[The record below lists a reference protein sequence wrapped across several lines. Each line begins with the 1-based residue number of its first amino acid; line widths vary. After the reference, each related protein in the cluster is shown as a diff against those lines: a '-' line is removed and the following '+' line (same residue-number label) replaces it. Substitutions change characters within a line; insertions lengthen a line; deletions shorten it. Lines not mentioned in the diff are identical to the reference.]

1 MPDYKEPAIPT
12 IVPPGGEEGEGGGKA
27 RGGDAT
33 AGASN
38 GVSYLDKTTSATGIT
53 SAPGRYVRS
62 LQVQDADRLIN
73 SRGDSREIKVIGTPG
88 AGFNLEIN
96 DSSGCSVLEESLNQ
110 IGIPKSGIYKLKQ
123 RFPDITTS
131 AQGGLVNE
139 RYDIILT
146 PNADST
152 YTPPKVDI
160 DENSTEEE
168 VQRFIEKTRNNPAP
182 NYKIGEPS
190 VTLYQYPDPTITIT
204 NSSTQTSPALAVSGA
219 DITKTSPAEHSS
231 GQNVTYTL
239 VVTEDSVT
247 SGHFYVNEGNFNK
260 AVTKNSTFTKVISRP
275 EGEGETNQIVLKPGT
290 TRVVDGVIT
299 SEVTPGMRVYGE
311 VIKSKIVT
319 KSLEV
324 PSCKRATNKF
334 SLSNTLGLFPG
345 MVVSIPGLPVTELVS
360 IECTKNVTLE
370 RKVIIPE
377 NTNIE
382 FKYSTHTT
390 VNKVMS
396 QVNSR
401 GETCIEVGIP
411 FYAVDRMEL
420 SFDDDT
426 SRVSGSFRF
435 SGSGSKEVTLIS
447 QVNFSKFGRKD
458 VEYAWNLDDVIT
470 RTPNAR
476 DYNIE
481 VPRSTA
487 SARTYTIDIKSGDY
501 DANSASKTTA
511 ITRQPS
517 NGTASVISNNIA
529 YVMAPGFRGSDEI
542 LFTRRDGTS
551 TSAEKRIT
559 ITVK

>member
-1 MPDYKEPAIPT
+1 MPDYTIIPSAEE
-12 IVPPGGEEGEGGGKA
+12 VEGEEVKA
-27 RGGDAT
+27 KEETLLRV
-33 AGASN
+33 SN
-38 GVSYLDKTTSATGIT
+38 
-53 SAPGRYVRS
+53 YVKS

-96 DSSGCSVLEESLNQ
+96 DSSGCSVLEEDLNQ
-110 IGIPKSGIYKLKQ
+110 IIIPKSSIYKFKQ
-123 RFPDITTS
+123 SFPDITTS
-131 AQGGLVNE
+131 AQGGLVE
-139 RYDIILT
+139 EYYEIILT

-152 YTPPKVDI
+152 FTPLEIDV

-168 VQRFIEKTRNNPAP
+168 IQKLIENIKRNPAP

-204 NSSTQTSPALAVSGA
+204 NSSTQTSPALSVSGA
-219 DITKTSPAEHSS
+219 NITKTSAAERSTE
-231 GQNVTYTL
+231 QDATYTL
-239 VVTEDSVT
+239 VVTQSESEIA
-247 SGHFYVNEGNFNK
+247 GNFYINEGNFNK
-260 AVTKNSTFTKVISRP
+260 AVTKNSTFTKVVSRP
-275 EGEGETNQIVLKPGT
+275 DSEGVTNNIQLKPGT

-299 SEVTPGMRVYGE
+299 SEITPGMRIYGE
-311 VIKSKIVT
+311 IIKSKIVT

-324 PSCKRATNKF
+324 PSCRRATNKF

-345 MVVSIPGLPVTELVS
+345 MVVKIPGMPITELVS
-360 IECTKNVTLE
+360 VDCTENVTLE
-370 RKVIIPE
+370 HKVIIPE
-377 NTNIE
+377 NTDIE

-390 VNKVMS
+390 VNKVIS
-396 QVNSR
+396 QVNSI
-401 GETCIEVGIP
+401 GEACVEVGIP
-411 FYAVDRMEL
+411 FNATDGMVL

-435 SGSGSKEVTLIS
+435 SGSGSKQVTLVS

-458 VEYAWNLDDVIT
+458 VEYTWNLDNVIT
-470 RTPNAR
+470 RIPNAR

-481 VPRSTA
+481 VPRNTS
-487 SARTYTIDIKSGDY
+487 TYTINVKNGDY
-501 DANSASKTTA
+501 DANSASKTTT

-517 NGTASVISNNIA
+517 HGTASVVSNNIV
-529 YVMAPGFRGSDEI
+529 YVVAPDFRGSDEI
-542 LFTRRDGTS
+542 LFTLGDGTK

>member
-1 MPDYKEPAIPT
+1 MPDYT
-12 IVPPGGEEGEGGGKA
+12 IVPPGGEEEGGGEGGKA
-27 RGGDAT
+27 KGGDAS
-33 AGASN
+33 AGTSN

-73 SRGDSREIKVIGTPG
+73 SRGDSREIKIIGTPG

-96 DSSGCSVLEESLNQ
+96 DSSGCSILEESLNQ

-146 PNADST
+146 PNADSRHDAS
-152 YTPPKVDI
+152 VDVN
-160 DENSTEEE
+160 ENSTEEE
-168 VQRFIEKTRNNPAP
+168 VQRFIEKIKNNPPP

-204 NSSTQTSPALAVSGA
+204 NSSTQTSPALSVSGA
-219 DITKTSPAEHSS
+219 DITKTSPAESSS

-239 VVTEDSVT
+239 TVAEDSVT
-247 SGHFYVNEGNFNK
+247 SGYFYVNEGNFNK
-260 AVTKNSTFTKVISRP
+260 AITKSSTFTKVVSRP
-275 EGEGETNQIVLKPGT
+275 EGEGRTNDIVLKPGT
-290 TRVVDGVIT
+290 TRTVDGVIT

-345 MVVSIPGLPVTELVS
+345 MVVRIPGLPVTELVS
-360 IECTKNVTLE
+360 IDCAKNVTLE
-370 RKVIIPE
+370 RKVVIPE
-377 NTNIE
+377 DSNIE
-382 FKYSTHTT
+382 FKYSTYTS
-390 VNKVMS
+390 VNKVIN
-396 QVNSR
+396 QINSR
-401 GETCIEVGIP
+401 GETHIEVSA
-411 FYAVDRMEL
+411 AVNAIDGMEL

-447 QVNFSKFGRKD
+447 EVNFSKFGRKD
-458 VEYAWNLDDVIT
+458 VEYAWNLDNVIT
-470 RTPNAR
+470 RIPNAK

-487 SARTYTIDIKSGDY
+487 SVRTYTIDVKSGDY

-542 LFTRRDGTS
+542 LFTRRDGAND
-551 TSAEKRIT
+551 SAEKRIT